1 MTKQPTTRVAIVR
14 STAFL
19 SVDAHRFRWARRQYA
34 PSSRPKLA
42 KRRAAELL
50 HLQDRV
56 FRAFD
61 QPYGLGRGTVDA
73 RAVRRR
79 NLDAASGDKRE
90 TKARQIK
97 LQVGGA
103 PALTE
108 KTKH

>member
-34 PSSRPKLA
+34 PSSGPKLA
-42 KRRAAELL
+42 KRRAAE
-50 HLQDRV
+50 
-56 FRAFD
+56 
-61 QPYGLGRGTVDA
+61 
-73 RAVRRR
+73 
-79 NLDAASGDKRE
+79 
-90 TKARQIK
+90 